1 MKIHYIQHA
10 SFEHLGSMEVFLRD
24 RGHALSSTHIY
35 AGEVLPPL
43 DTFDWL
49 IIMGGPMNIY
59 HEEAHPWLRVE
70 KTFIKSAIDA
80 GKTALG
86 ICLGAQLIA
95 DVLGAKVNKH
105 THTEIGWHEI
115 SRTDVVQETSLA
127 SAIPKHIHV
136 FQWHED
142 MFEIPEGAVALA
154 RSEACQNQGF
164 IFQDRVLALQF
175 HLEMTQELTETFISN
190 FNNDLDDSH
199 YVQSACQ
206 MLLDNQK
213 FIDNEKMMCEILN
226 CMEMV
231 AKQS

>member
-10 SFEHLGSMEVFLRD
+10 SFEHLGSMEAVLRE
-24 RGHALSSTHIY
+24 RGHELSATHIY

-59 HEEAHPWLRVE
+59 HEEAHPWLRAE
-70 KTFIKSAIDA
+70 KVFIKSAIDV
-80 GKTALG
+80 GKTVLG

-115 SRTDVVQETSLA
+115 SRTGLAQETCLA
-127 SAIPKHIHV
+127 TAIPQSIHV

-142 MFEIPEGAVALA
+142 MFEIPESALALA
-154 RSEACQNQGF
+154 RSKACNNQGF

-175 HLEMTQELTETFISN
+175 HLEMTQELAENFIGN
-190 FNNDLDDSH
+190 FSGDLDGSH

-206 MLLDNQK
+206 MILDNQK
-213 FIDNEKMMCEILN
+213 FIDNEEMMREILG
-226 CMEMV
+226 CMELKT
-231 AKQS
+231 KQS

>member
-10 SFEHLGSMEVFLRD
+10 SFEHLGGMESFLQE
-24 RGHALSSTHIY
+24 RGHKLSATHIY

-59 HEEAHPWLRVE
+59 REDEYPWLRAE

-80 GKTALG
+80 GKTVLG

-105 THTEIGWHEI
+105 IHTEIGWHEI
-115 SRTDVVQETSLA
+115 SCADLVQETCLA
-127 SAIPKHIHV
+127 GAIPQNIHV

-154 RSEACQNQGF
+154 HSKACSNQGF
-164 IFQDRVLALQF
+164 IFQDRVVALQF
-175 HLEMTQELTETFISN
+175 HMEMTPELAKTFISN
-190 FNNDLDDSH
+190 LSNDLDVSL
-199 YVQSACQ
+199 YIQSAQ
-206 MLLDNQK
+206 GMLSDSQK
-213 FIDNEKMMCEILN
+213 FTDNEKMMREVLQR
-226 CMEMV
+226 METRTH
-231 AKQS
+231 